1 MGAKGQIEAEF
12 AAILGQAEM
21 ARLRG
26 LLEELGRRL
35 DQGHYAEPKSGYT
48 TMPSVRQVRGREYR
62 SAAQAVQ
69 FQVVNM

>member
-1 MGAKGQIEAEF
+1 VGNKGCWFQSGSTDRSAAQAFFRLSAEIEAEF

-35 DQGHYAEPKSGYT
+35 HEGQHAEPKSG
-48 TMPSVRQVRGREYR
+48 
-62 SAAQAVQ
+62 
-69 FQVVNM
+69 